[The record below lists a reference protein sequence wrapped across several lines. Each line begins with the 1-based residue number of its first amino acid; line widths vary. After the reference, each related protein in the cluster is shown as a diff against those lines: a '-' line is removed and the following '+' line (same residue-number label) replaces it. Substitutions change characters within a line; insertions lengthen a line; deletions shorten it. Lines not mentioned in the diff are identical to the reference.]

1 MTKKLAQYLSAGLMV
16 LFGLSVFIFDF
27 TSVTIFDV
35 TTGFTLQDLRDIA
48 DAFGGEPSIWITL
61 VTIVAIVAI
70 IVGAALGY
78 FAYKEDKNV
87 ELIHFVA
94 MGLGAVGLLSYFLA
108 LDGGEAAIA
117 LFVQGVSF
125 AGVAVLKFLGK

>member
-35 TTGFTLQDLRDIA
+35 TSGLTLQDLREISDS
-48 DAFGGEPSIWITL
+48 FGGELSIWITL
-61 VTIVAIVAI
+61 VTIFAIAAI
-70 IVGAALGY
+70 IVGAVLGY

-94 MGLGAVGLLSYFLA
+94 VGLGAVGLLSYFLA
-108 LDGGEAAIA
+108 LEGGEAAMA
-117 LFVQGVSF
+117 LFVQVVTF